1 MKKEKSGK
9 KEKHFSKVHN
19 ISLGYATFK
28 QTVASYKK
36 TEIMKKATYAL
47 LFTMLTLTTT
57 LAAFAQTEETRE
69 VSGFHHVSSAGPFN
83 VYININGTE
92 SLKILANSDV
102 IKDIETIVDNG
113 NLKIRFKHR
122 EEWQHENAGK
132 IDIYVTAKSLSG
144 LSNAGS
150 GKIKVDGDMDA
161 EKVDISL
168 AGSGDI
174 SSAVKSGNLHISISG
189 SGSVHLNGRADD
201 THVSIAGSGN
211 LLGKSLKTVSASISI
226 AGSGSAFLDAEKE
239 ISASIAG
246 SGNVVY
252 SGNANVDSRTIGSG
266 RVTKEN

>member
-1 MKKEKSGK
+1 MK
-9 KEKHFSKVHN
+9 
-19 ISLGYATFK
+19 
-28 QTVASYKK
+28 TVAY
-36 TEIMKKATYAL
+36 TL
-47 LFTMLTLTTT
+47 LFTMLVITTT
-57 LAAFAQTEETRE
+57 FTAFAQSEETRN
-69 VSGFHHVSSAGPFN
+69 VSGFHSISSAGPFN
-83 VYININGTE
+83 VYVNINGTE
-92 SLKILANSDV
+92 SLKISANADV
-102 IKDIETIVDNG
+102 ISEIETVVDNG
-113 NLKIRFKHR
+113 NLKIKFKHR
-122 EEWQHENAGK
+122 DQWQHENMGK

-161 EKVDISL
+161 EKVDLSL

-189 SGSVHLNGRADD
+189 SGSVHINGKADK
-201 THVSIAGSGN
+201 THVSIAGSGD
-211 LLGKSLKTVSASISI
+211 LLGKSLKTISASISI
-226 AGSGSAFLDAEKE
+226 AGSGNVYLDADKE